1 MNGFINRRQAGRT
14 LAAQLLDFR
23 DRPDVIVLAL
33 PRGGVPVAFE
43 IARALHAPLDVVIVR
58 KLGVPD
64 HPELAMGAIAG
75 GKVTVLNRPLMRALR
90 VESVDFDRVLAAER
104 KELIRREHLYRGS
117 RHPLSLAGR
126 TVVLVDDGLA
136 TGATMSAAI
145 TAAAHQHAA
154 DIVVAV
160 PVASPQAVEE
170 LRAAGHTVVAAFTP
184 EPFYGVGRWY
194 EDFSPTSDTEVTTL
208 LAAGWRTPTPIQPQ
222 ANPPRATSTGGPGA
236 SPGGP
241 ATARRALA
249 R

>member
-14 LAAQLLDFR
+14 LAAQLIDFR
-23 DRPDVIVLAL
+23 NRPDVIVLAL

-43 IARALHAPLDVVIVR
+43 IARALRAPLDVVIVR

-75 GKVTVLNRPLMRALR
+75 GKVTVLNRELMRALR
-90 VESVDFDRVLAAER
+90 VESADFDRVLAAER
-104 KELIRREHLYRGS
+104 RELVRREHLYRGS
-117 RHPLSLAGR
+117 RPPLALAGR

-145 TAAAHQHAA
+145 TAAVHQHAA
-154 DIVVAV
+154 AIVVAV

-194 EDFSPTSDTEVTTL
+194 EDFSPTSDTEVMTL
-208 LAAGWRTPTPIQPQ
+208 LAAGWRPVPSPQPHED
-222 ANPPRATSTGGPGA
+222 PPHGA

-241 ATARRALA
+241 AHSQQALA
-249 R
+249 G

>member
-1 MNGFINRRQAGRT
+1 
-14 LAAQLLDFR
+14 
-23 DRPDVIVLAL
+23 
-33 PRGGVPVAFE
+33 VPVAFE

-75 GKVTVLNRPLMRALR
+75 GKVTVLNRELMRALR
-90 VESVDFDRVLAAER
+90 VESVDFDRVLADER
-104 KELIRREHLYRGS
+104 KELVRREHLYRGS

-154 DIVVAV
+154 AIVVAV
-160 PVASPQAVEE
+160 PVASPQAVAE

-208 LAAGWRTPTPIQPQ
+208 LAAGWRTPTPVQP
-222 ANPPRATSTGGPGA
+222 PVDPSRGA
-236 SPGGP
+236 APGG
-241 ATARRALA
+241 TANSRHAIA
-249 R
+249 G